1 MDDLIS
7 RKETIDYLMTNMG
20 WHDEDGYE
28 VDDADDKRTIIT
40 DLINGIPTVEAVP
53 VIRCKDC
60 KHWGVVDGCNW
71 MTCRK
76 GILTGWSNK
85 GYGYCSYGERKTNV
99 EGN

>member
-1 MDDLIS
+1 MMDELIS
-7 RKETIDYLMTNMG
+7 RAAAIEAIKPLLYNGNFISVLL
-20 WHDEDGYE
+20 HLPA
-28 VDDADDKRTIIT
+28 VD
-40 DLINGIPTVEAVP
+40 AVP

-60 KHWGVVDGCNW
+60 KYWGVVDSYNW

-85 GYGYCSYGERKTNV
+85 GYGYCSYGERKSNI